1 MAEQQAAATGQQQ
14 SRVRKKNLVLG
25 LAVMGVMILE
35 GGGIFVA
42 MKFFGSSPEGAE
54 AAAAADQ
61 ATPAVDTTEVLVVKL
76 RPSNI
81 TTGNLYLWDIE
92 IHAVIA
98 NDSVGAVT
106 TMLEARKALIED
118 RLATV
123 IRNARHEDLL
133 APGLETIKR
142 QLKHELDQ
150 IVGREDV
157 IEEILIPTCTPF
169 RADY

>member
-1 MAEQQAAATGQQQ
+1 MAEQKATATGRQQ
-14 SRVRKKNLVLG
+14 SPVRKKNLALGMAVL
-25 LAVMGVMILE
+25 GVMILE

-42 MKFFGSSPEGAE
+42 MKFLGSAPAGAE
-54 AAAAADQ
+54 AAAVAGQ
-61 ATPAVDTTEVLVVKL
+61 ALPEVDTSEVLVVKL

-98 NDSVGAVT
+98 NDSVDAVAAT
-106 TMLEARKALIED
+106 LETRKAMVED

-133 APGLETIKR
+133 APGLETVKR
-142 QLKHELDQ
+142 QLKHELNQ
-150 IVGREDV
+150 IVGRDDV